1 VPAFIADLC
10 YDASWRYVEFF
21 TGNIRN
27 THTRRAYARAGARF
41 FTWRE
46 QRESLQ
52 QKHSAPGVKQQLA
65 AVRML
70 FDWLITGQ
78 VLPTNPAAAV
88 RGLKHVVKPVKLGKT
103 PVFEAPNGAS
113 SSTQF
118 RPLRDLRDRAL
129 IATLTYSRALPR
141 R

>member
-10 YDASWRYVEFF
+10 YDARWCYVEFF

-27 THTRRAYARAGARF
+27 THTRRAYVRAGARF

-65 AVRML
+65 AVRCCS
-70 FDWLITGQ
+70 TG
-78 VLPTNPAAAV
+78 
-88 RGLKHVVKPVKLGKT
+88 
-103 PVFEAPNGAS
+103 
-113 SSTQF
+113 
-118 RPLRDLRDRAL
+118 
-129 IATLTYSRALPR
+129 
-141 R
+141 

>member
-1 VPAFIADLC
+1 MRLL
-10 YDASWRYVEFF
+10 EFF

-65 AVRML
+65 AERML

-78 VLPTNPAAAV
+78 VLPTIPAAAV
-88 RGLKHVVKPVKLGKT
+88 RGAEACGETRQDAGVRGAEWRKL
-103 PVFEAPNGAS
+103 PNSIWA
-113 SSTQF
+113 
-118 RPLRDLRDRAL
+118 
-129 IATLTYSRALPR
+129 AT
-141 R
+141 

>member
-1 VPAFIADLC
+1 MPGDITAGTPDHVPSTWARRQLCRRLSPIC
-10 YDASWRYVEFF
+10 YDSWRYVEFF

-46 QRESLQ
+46 QHESLQ

-78 VLPTNPAAAV
+78 VLPTIPAAAV
-88 RGLKHVVKPVKLGKT
+88 RGAEACGETRQDAGVRGAEWRKLLNSI
-103 PVFEAPNGAS
+103 PA
-113 SSTQF
+113 
-118 RPLRDLRDRAL
+118 
-129 IATLTYSRALPR
+129 AT
-141 R
+141 